1 MAESKNNVVMQIN
14 MHPNDARHV
23 VHTLPHQIRTWGAQV
38 DRVVVTLDLH
48 RSRAGRYRNN
58 EFDRNLQAITATLHD
73 VARTAPIEVVEVNY
87 APEVRDE
94 VSRHFFASAQIPDKA
109 WDGGPFYSYFFGL
122 WAANA
127 DHVLHMDSDMLFGGG
142 SRQWLAEAMAL
153 LQERR
158 ELVFAAPL
166 SGPPRADHMLLGQ
179 SGWSTGEVRRDAHRP
194 DAYLF
199 PTVSTRIF
207 LMATSLLSERLG
219 KLALSAPSATQQLRA
234 RSMGNPPQAL
244 EAETVLSR
252 NMQTKG
258 LSRMDVLG
266 SGSGM
271 WSLHPPF
278 RSELFYRKL
287 PQLIADIEQ
296 NKVPEGQRGRYDVHD
311 SMIDWSEQRRANTRG
326 RRWLRHVKQM
336 MERDRMAAG

>member
-1 MAESKNNVVMQIN
+1 MTETKKNVVMQIN

-23 VHTLPHQIRTWGAQV
+23 VHTLPHQIRMWGAQV

-58 EFDRNLQAITATLHD
+58 QFDKNLQAITATLQD
-73 VARTAPIEVVEVNY
+73 VAGTAAIDVKEVNY

-94 VSRHFFASAQIPDKA
+94 VSRYFFSAGQIPDKA

-122 WAANA
+122 WTANA
-127 DHVLHMDSDMLFGGG
+127 DYVLHMDSDMLYGGG
-142 SRQWLAEAMAL
+142 SQQWIAEAMAL
-153 LQERR
+153 LKGRSD
-158 ELVFAAPL
+158 LVFAAPL

-179 SGWSTGEVRRDAHRP
+179 RGWSTGEVKRDARQP

-207 LMATSLLSERLG
+207 LMAKSLLSERLG
-219 KLALSAPSATQQLRA
+219 KLALSPPTSTQRLRA
-234 RSMGNPPQAL
+234 RVMGNPPVAL
-244 EAETVLSR
+244 EGETVLSR
-252 NMQTKG
+252 NMQAHG

-266 SGSGM
+266 SGPGM

-296 NKVPEGQRGRYDVHD
+296 NKVPEDQRGRYDVHD

-326 RRWLRHVKQM
+326 RRWVRHLKQM
-336 MERDRMAAG
+336 MERDRVAAG